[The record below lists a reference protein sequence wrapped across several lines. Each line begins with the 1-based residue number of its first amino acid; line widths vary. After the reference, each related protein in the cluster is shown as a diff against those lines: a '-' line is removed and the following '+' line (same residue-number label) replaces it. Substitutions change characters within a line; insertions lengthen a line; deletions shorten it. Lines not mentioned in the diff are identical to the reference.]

1 MFARVVTVQIKPET
15 MAEAIRIYEDSIVSA
30 MKEQPGFQETT
41 LLTKPD
47 GSGTG
52 VSISLWATEADMQT
66 GEASG
71 YLQAQF
77 AKVGALFTAPPKNE
91 HYEVSVQV

>member
-15 MAEAIRIYEDSIVSA
+15 VEESTRIYEESIVAA
-30 MKEQPGFQETT
+30 MKEQPGFQGTT

-47 GSGTG
+47 GSGTA
-52 VSISLWATEADMQT
+52 VSISLWATEADMQA

-77 AKVGALFTAPPKNE
+77 AKVGPFLTAAPVSE
-91 HYEVSVQV
+91 HYEVSVQA